1 MKPYKRLFTE
11 SPKTDYTK
19 FFKMFSMTKD
29 CYLGPQVKSASGEIV
44 SEVDCININD
54 IETIKS
60 YLDSVGIFYTPNK
73 INPKKIMI
81 FWSSKSNIGSNI
93 VSSSEIGKIVNISNL
108 KWNAM
113 RGQFSAEEATSV
125 CPRGWRL
132 PTIHELHSLAMAQ
145 QKDGNYYNKLNFY
158 PSDFYTPFCSS
169 SVSKNDSM
177 WLYDFRINEAF
188 INPIS
193 NNSKKSVVCVR

>member
-1 MKPYKRLFTE
+1 MRPYKSLFTE
-11 SPKTDYTK
+11 SPKTDYNK
-19 FFKMFSMTKD
+19 FFNMFSMTKD
-29 CYLGPQVKSASGEIV
+29 LYLGQQVKSMGGEIV
-44 SEVDCININD
+44 SEVDAFNMQD
-54 IETIKS
+54 IIAVKS
-60 YLDSVGIFYTPNK
+60 YLDSIGIHYRISD
-73 INPKKIMI
+73 INPKKIQI
-81 FWSSKSNIGSNI
+81 VWSKSNMGSNI

-108 KWNAM
+108 RWNPM
-113 RGQFSAEEATSV
+113 KGQFSAEEAMSV

-145 QKDGNYYNKLNFY
+145 LKDGNYYNTLNFY
-158 PSDFYTPFCSS
+158 PSDYYTPFCSS

-177 WLYDFRINEAF
+177 WLYDFRNNEAF